1 MSSMDV
7 KVARTAE
14 DLEGIREAWSNLQGP
29 DVTSDPDHYLEILR
43 HGPHV
48 QRPHIVRL
56 LRDGR
61 DAGMVVARLETIR
74 LVSKIGYRPVYR
86 PRVRALRVAYGG
98 LLGQAVAD
106 LAPQAITELMSAL
119 RSGEADV
126 VVFPNLRTD
135 GAAFAS
141 ATRRPPFL
149 LRQHVFDRKVHR
161 RRHLPESFDA
171 FLASLSRRTRE
182 GIRRHER
189 RLLRAHG
196 DELSVRSLDGP
207 DDVDAFFGAARP
219 VAAATYQGGLGVGV
233 SGSELERALTML
245 AASRGWLRARVLYL
259 GDRPIAFWHGFAYR
273 GVFQTH
279 VPGYLPE
286 YRDLNVGT
294 YLLLRLIDDL
304 CADPSIDVLDFGF
317 GEAEYKRRF
326 GDEGWEEADV
336 AVFAPTLTGLKLNA
350 IRTALSAANRVG
362 HRALGSGL
370 MAKTKR
376 AWRSRMSR
384 RTT

>member
-1 MSSMDV
+1 
-7 KVARTAE
+7 
-14 DLEGIREAWSNLQGP
+14 
-29 DVTSDPDHYLEILR
+29 
-43 HGPHV
+43 
-48 QRPHIVRL
+48 
-56 LRDGR
+56 
-61 DAGMVVARLETIR
+61 MVIARLETVR

-98 LLGQAVAD
+98 LLGQAVGE
-106 LAPQAITELMSAL
+106 LAPLAVAELMSAL
-119 RSGEADV
+119 RRGEADV

-135 GAAFAS
+135 GAAFAA
-141 ATRRPPFL
+141 ATGRPPFL
-149 LRQHVFDRKVHR
+149 LRQHVFDVKIHR
-161 RRHLPESFDA
+161 RRRLPESFDA

-196 DELSVRSLDGP
+196 DELSVRSLDSP
-207 DDVDAFFGAARP
+207 DDADTFFAAAKP
-219 VAAATYQGGLGVGV
+219 VAEATYQGGLGVAV
-233 SGSELERALTML
+233 SGSELERALTTL
-245 AASRGWLRARVLYL
+245 AAGRGWFRARVLYL
-259 GDRPIAFWHGFAYR
+259 GERPVAFWHGFAYR

-294 YLLLRLIDDL
+294 YLLLRLIEDL
-304 CADPSIDVLDFGF
+304 CVDPSVDVLDFGF

-326 GDEGWEEADV
+326 GDEAWEEADV
-336 AVFAPTLTGLKLNA
+336 AVFAPTLTGFKLNA
-350 IRTALSAANRVG
+350 IRTALSAANRLG

-376 AWRSRMSR
+376 AWRSHMSR
-384 RTT
+384 RST